1 MPVEPFRQEVEP
13 RRSTITNIYKAK
25 IPEPIVK
32 LIETKLKAI
41 SKNAKFISM
50 PLTILIVD
58 DDLGT
63 RLSIS
68 DYLEVS
74 SYSVLTAV
82 DGKEALEMVE
92 AYRPHLMVT
101 DITMPRM
108 NGYELVRRVR
118 QHPALRLLPVIFL
131 TARNK
136 TEERIQ
142 GYQSGADLYLPKP
155 FELKELGA
163 AIRNL
168 LERSQIMQSESR
180 LHYEDARVSSPPQT
194 DDIQHH
200 QLFLMTQR
208 EQQVLLLLTR
218 GLSNAAIGTQLHLS
232 PRTVEKYVSSLLRK
246 TETSNRAEL
255 VGFALKHGLV

>member
-1 MPVEPFRQEVEP
+1 
-13 RRSTITNIYKAK
+13 
-25 IPEPIVK
+25 
-32 LIETKLKAI
+32 
-41 SKNAKFISM
+41 M

-63 RLSIS
+63 RLAIS
-68 DYLEVS
+68 DYLEMA
-74 SYSVLTAV
+74 SYSVLMAV
-82 DGKEALEMVE
+82 DGQEALDMVE
-92 AYRPHLMVT
+92 AYHPHLMVT
-101 DITMPRM
+101 DIVMPRM

-118 QHPALRLLPVIFL
+118 QHPTFRLLPVIFL
-131 TARNK
+131 TARNQ

-168 LERSQIMQSESR
+168 LERSQIIQSESR
-180 LHYEDARVSSPPQT
+180 LYYEEGLRTPAILPVDTTQSELPFP
-194 DDIQHH
+194 
-200 QLFLMTQR
+200 LTQR
-208 EQQVLLLLTR
+208 EQQVLVLLTH
-218 GLSNAAIGTQLHLS
+218 GFSNAAIGTQLHLS

-255 VGFALKHGLV
+255 VGFAMKHRLV